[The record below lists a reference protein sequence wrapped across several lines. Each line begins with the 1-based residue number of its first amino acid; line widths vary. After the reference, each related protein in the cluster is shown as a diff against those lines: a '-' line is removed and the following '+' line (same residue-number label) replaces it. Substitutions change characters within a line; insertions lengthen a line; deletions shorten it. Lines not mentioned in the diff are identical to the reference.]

1 MIPYTSEQTIRQLEK
16 RKGGYLY
23 LEIEAEIV
31 NQFENNRNTRLICTL
46 DQKLT
51 FQCGLNHLGN
61 GNYFIILPAKSLK
74 SYDIKLGDSVQFE
87 INIDPNPLGVDIPE
101 TIESLLEQDDEL
113 KSKFQKLSLGKQ
125 RSIIFYVMK
134 IKDIDRQI
142 EKTIDLIYHID
153 IIRSKLK

>member
-31 NQFENNRNTRLICTL
+31 NQFENKRNTRLICTL

-51 FQCGLNHLGN
+51 FQCGLNHLGKW
-61 GNYFIILPAKSLK
+61 NYFIILPPKSLK
-74 SYDIKLGDSVQFE
+74 SYDIKLGDAVQFE
-87 INIDPNPLGVDIPE
+87 IRVDPNPLGVNIPD
-101 TIESLLEQDDEL
+101 TIESLLEQDEDL
-113 KSKFQKLSLGKQ
+113 KSKFHKLSLGKQ

-142 EKTIDLIYHID
+142 EKTIELIHHID
-153 IIRSKLK
+153 VIRSKRK